1 MFQVKADCIS
11 LCIIDDCG
19 DADVPLLEL
28 SLSDMNLLQNLI
40 ADNLSEFETEK
51 RGALECVLTSD
62 YYNRFLSG
70 WEPIIEP
77 WK

>member
-1 MFQVKADCIS
+1 MKADCIS

-28 SLSDMNLLQNLI
+28 SLSEMSLLQSLI
-40 ADNLSEFETEK
+40 VDNLNGFEEEK

>member
-1 MFQVKADCIS
+1 MKADCIS

-28 SLSDMNLLQNLI
+28 SLSNMNLLQHLTV
-40 ADNLSEFETEK
+40 DELCSFEMEK
-51 RGALECVLTSD
+51 RGAVECVLTSD

-70 WEPIIEP
+70 WEPVIEP